1 VTQVQSP
8 ESIIDTIRRLASA
21 QKSSLGAPAYSRWV
35 NRPVGRV
42 LAAISYRAGLTPNQ
56 VTTISAAFSAT
67 GIAVL
72 ALVSPRWWTGLLVT
86 ICLVLGYAF
95 DSADGQLARLRGGGS
110 AVGEW
115 LDHMVDVTK
124 ITSLH
129 LAVLISVYRFFDLGS
144 TLWYLVPICFAVV
157 NTTTFFGMILN
168 EQLYR
173 ARGIVKPV
181 GVPASRLRSLVVIP
195 TDYGLLCLVFLVL
208 GWHATFLAAYTVL
221 FVGNAVFAARWGK
234 WFRDISQLDAH

>member
-1 VTQVQSP
+1 
-8 ESIIDTIRRLASA
+8 LASA

-42 LAAISYRAGLTPNQ
+42 LAALSYKAGLTPNQ
-56 VTTISAAFSAT
+56 VTAISAVFSAAA
-67 GIAVL
+67 IVIL
-72 ALVSPRWWTGLLVT
+72 ALVPARVWTGLLVT
-86 ICLVLGYAF
+86 LCLVLGYAF

-110 AVGEW
+110 TVGEW

-129 LAVLISVYRFFDLGS
+129 LAVLISMYRYFDLS
-144 TLWYLVPICFAVV
+144 SDLWYLVPMGFAVI

-173 ARGIVKPV
+173 ARGIHKPV

-195 TDYGLLCLVFLVL
+195 TDYGLLCLVFLLL

-221 FVGNAVFAARWGK
+221 FLGNAVFAARWGK
-234 WFRDISQLDAH
+234 WFRDISQLDAA